1 MPKEL
6 GLQLLI
12 LLTFAAAGKTI
23 TGQSEAVEAS
33 EELRLVA
40 CKCLSALFRSF
51 AGSSNVQVLTTL
63 ANLPSLGQCITAVLD
78 GITDGPSAAVQ
89 LSAVAALDAY
99 LDCSDDKEALASLF
113 PGIISSL
120 TKTLQRDS
128 RSRRSWRVLEA
139 SLRCLTK
146 TLRSMLDDDDI
157 LPHVTLEASTMQ
169 HVDMKTSLT
178 QSWLKATAGQIKLA
192 LTTAVKIQDH
202 GRAEVRQAL
211 MELCKMVLECCQK
224 SLPECTTLAVETAI
238 GLSWEL
244 QEDEKSQSEQS
255 LERLAMRND
264 LVIESIKSSQHAWV
278 TSLPRIIQS
287 NDDTAK
293 SRVIHQIST
302 SIRVLSDLR
311 AESDFFNDH
320 LMMSLRG
327 AVSAAISGRPAQVA
341 VVQLDS
347 SVNATRGLSEAV
359 STSFSSVLSIQKSQQ
374 ETLSKLQALAET
386 LSASSSG
393 VDIATTL
400 AESLQNMAGNSGVA
414 SFWLSLSMIRH
425 SLGAVDKE
433 TSLFELPPDAA
444 LAWTDVLEMLYSH
457 SLLIIEST
465 STEEDEEDWRL
476 QGLALE
482 TIALQ
487 AQQMRS
493 DFRAELVDA
502 LYPVIHFIGSSNAQ
516 LRHHA
521 VVCLNVVAQSSGYES
536 ASRLIIDNVDYLVN
550 AVALKLNTFE
560 LSPQAP
566 QVLLMMIRL
575 AGPSLLPF
583 LDDLVASIFAALDNF
598 HGYPRLVKLLFSVL
612 REIVVEGSRADTLMI
627 TSEREDR
634 HRKTQYR
641 PLAMAEVAELLEK
654 SVRRQAERRAAE
666 KEDNFEDESFPREP
680 SKHLFSSKLPVSVKQ
695 SQGGLDSLEVGDEM
709 DEGPEE
715 QQAVEQKPDS
725 PSKTYNMLQSIAR
738 LSQHYLTHES
748 ARLRR
753 DLLDLTGT
761 ASAAL
766 QQNEDSF
773 LPLVNDLWPVVVRR
787 LYDQEPFVVVSAAKA
802 VASICMAAGDFMS
815 SRLETEWPRLK
826 ALYWQVYPEV
836 DTATNPKAKRRPRMK
851 QANEI
856 DLPVRVR
863 STSPS
868 AGLITAISSSSKNP
882 PTSTSTS
889 TSATQ
894 LAKQPLQTSKLQIH
908 TALIDLFVT
917 MLEYVRV
924 NETIFDDVV
933 DMFAELLPARKDL
946 QDVLAARNPDAV
958 WLVLHLQQTRGQLET
973 ETETEMETDS
983 SSVKGLGNAMT

>member
-23 TGQSEAVEAS
+23 SGRSEAIEAS
-33 EELRLVA
+33 EELRLIA
-40 CKCLSALFRSF
+40 CKCLSALFGSF
-51 AGSSNVQVLTTL
+51 AGSSNVQVLTAL
-63 ANLPSLGQCITAVLD
+63 PNLPSLGQCITVVLD
-78 GITDGPSAAVQ
+78 NIADGPSATVQ
-89 LSAVAALDAY
+89 LSAAAALDSY

-128 RSRRSWRVLEA
+128 RSRRGWRVLEA

-146 TLRSMLDDDDI
+146 TLRSMLHDDDV
-157 LPHVTLEASTMQ
+157 LPHVTSAASTTQ
-169 HVDMKTSLT
+169 PADMKISLT

-192 LTTAVKIQDH
+192 LTTVVKIQEY

-211 MELCKMVLECCQK
+211 LELCKMVLECCQK
-224 SLPECTTLAVETAI
+224 SLPECTTLAVETAM

-244 QEDEKSQSEQS
+244 QEDEKSQYEQS
-255 LERLAMRND
+255 LERLAIQNS

-278 TSLPRIIQS
+278 TSLPRIVQS
-287 NDDTAK
+287 NDDKAK
-293 SRVIHQIST
+293 SRIIHQIST

-311 AESDFFNDH
+311 TESNFFNDH

-327 AVSAAISGRPAQVA
+327 AVSAAISGRPAQVE
-341 VVQLDS
+341 VVQLDNNLDS
-347 SVNATRGLSEAV
+347 TRGLSEAPV
-359 STSFSSVLSIQKSQQ
+359 TSFSSVLSIQKSQQ
-374 ETLSKLQALAET
+374 ETLSKLQVLSKT
-386 LSASSSG
+386 LSVSSSG

-400 AESLQNMAGNSGVA
+400 AESLRSMAGNSGVA
-414 SFWLSLSMIRH
+414 SFWLALNMVKH
-425 SLGAVDKE
+425 SLGAVARE

-444 LAWTDVLEMLYSH
+444 LAWTDVLDILYSH
-457 SLLIIEST
+457 SLSIFEST
-465 STEEDEEDWRL
+465 LTREDEEDWRF

-493 DFRAELVDA
+493 DFRAELIDA
-502 LYPVIHFIGSSNAQ
+502 LYPVVHFIGSSNAQ

-521 VVCLNVVAQSSGYES
+521 VVCLNIVAQSSGYES

-550 AVALKLNTFE
+550 TVALKLNTFE

-566 QVLLMMIRL
+566 QVLLMMMRL

-583 LDDLVASIFAALDNF
+583 LDDLMASIFAALDSF
-598 HGYPRLVKLLFSVL
+598 HGYPRLVELLFSVL
-612 REIVVEGSRADTLMI
+612 REIVVQGSRADTLMI
-627 TSEREDR
+627 TSGREDR
-634 HRKTQYR
+634 HRKTRYR
-641 PLAMAEVAELLEK
+641 PLVMAEVAELLEK
-654 SVRRQAERRAAE
+654 SVRRQSERKSAE
-666 KEDNFEDESFPREP
+666 KEDRFENKSFPREP
-680 SKHLFSSKLPVSVKQ
+680 SENLFSAKPPVPMEQ
-695 SQGGLDSLEVGDEM
+695 SEGDLDSLEVSDET
-709 DEGPEE
+709 DEGSQE
-715 QQAVEQKPDS
+715 QPAVEQKPDP

-753 DLLDLTGT
+753 DLLDLTST

-773 LPLVNDLWPVVVRR
+773 LPLVNDLWPVMARR

-836 DTATNPKAKRRPRMK
+836 GAATKPKAKRRPRTK
-851 QANEI
+851 QASEV

-863 STSPS
+863 SASPS
-868 AGLITAISSSSKNP
+868 AGLITAISSSSRNP
-882 PTSTSTS
+882 STSTSTS
-889 TSATQ
+889 ASATQ

-908 TALIDLFVT
+908 AALIDLFVAT
-917 MLEYVRV
+917 LEYVHV

-933 DMFAELLPARKDL
+933 DMFADLLPARKDL

-958 WLVLHLQQTRGQLET
+958 WLVLHLQQTRGRLET
-973 ETETEMETDS
+973 ETS
-983 SSVKGLGNAMT
+983 SATATRNSMA